1 MSNLDKCIEGFDNGS
16 CCSQVILAAYAPYFG
31 LDEKIAHKLGAGLG
45 AGFGR
50 KQYLCG
56 AVSAGALVLS
66 LKYGNEEGKDFQVKE
81 ETYTKVRDFINWF
94 EKEMGSSSCQ
104 ELLGIEILTEEE
116 RKKGQELNLFNTIC
130 KDCIRKVAEY
140 LEKEIDQS

>member
-1 MSNLDKCIEGFDNGS
+1 MSNIDKCIEGFDKGS
-16 CCSQVILAAYAPYFG
+16 CCSQVILLTFAPYFG
-31 LDEKIAHKLGAGLG
+31 LDEKTAHKLGAGLG

-66 LKYGNEEGKDFQVKE
+66 LKYGNEEGKDFKIKE
-81 ETYTKVRDFINWF
+81 ETYTQVRDFINWF
-94 EKEMGSSSCQ
+94 EKEMGSSSCH
-104 ELLGIEILTEEE
+104 ELLGIEILTEEG
-116 RKKGQELNLFNTIC
+116 RKKGREFGLFNTTC

-140 LEKEIDQS
+140 LEKEID